1 MNMLKTDPDKFVA
14 EFANY
19 IHPNLEIRMT
29 KDKGRGVFATK
40 LIEPGELIF
49 AEKPIAM
56 ATDTALHEYVLDSD
70 KL

>member
-40 LIEPGELIF
+40 PINPGELIF

-56 ATDTALHEYVLDSD
+56 ATDPELHEYVLDSY